1 MALAET
7 VGSLAANLTL
17 DPARQVAVAPDIS
30 ANHVRPIK
38 QGLVIATAH
47 PETLGRT
54 TQVWSIRIVDE
65 QDRLTRILGMAS
77 GQRLAGAV
85 RLTVHEVP

>member
-1 MALAET
+1 LAET

-17 DPARQVAVAPDIS
+17 DPARQVAVALDIS

-54 TQVWSIRIVDE
+54 IQVWSIRIVDE
-65 QDRLTRILGMAS
+65 QDRLGRILGLAS
-77 GQRLAGAV
+77 GQRLVGAV